1 MRPRGACREDGQTP
15 RRADPSRRSRRTS
28 SRRGTPRAEFGSLYD
43 DVRGRFHASEL
54 MFSIAEVPV
63 PLIRGRAAL
72 AIPLTNAAFLE
83 SKVEFRERLQDTAF
97 AAFSKR
103 LHVNRRSI
111 TRAMSTQERSHRGAC
126 RSRTSRDINFPSVG
140 TPTCPSD
147 ISGVRGVVDHCVGHV
162 ETQASFF
169 LAQRSSPRSFVRVAS
184 VAGDTQSPSPA
195 ARTVDR
201 GGERSIH

>member
-1 MRPRGACREDGQTP
+1 MPRSLNRKSNSETGFRTP
-15 RRADPSRRSRRTS
+15 
-28 SRRGTPRAEFGSLYD
+28 
-43 DVRGRFHASEL
+43 H
-54 MFSIAEVPV
+54 
-63 PLIRGRAAL
+63 
-72 AIPLTNAAFLE
+72 
-83 SKVEFRERLQDTAF
+83 F

-140 TPTCPSD
+140 TLTCPSD

-169 LAQRSSPRSFVRVAS
+169 LAQRSSPPLVRPRRERSRRYAER
-184 VAGDTQSPSPA
+184 SPA

-201 GGERSIH
+201 GGERSFH

>member
-1 MRPRGACREDGQTP
+1 MVELQDERIPLAAVDAHLSGEVFPEPNSVLCTTAFAAG
-15 RRADPSRRSRRTS
+15 
-28 SRRGTPRAEFGSLYD
+28 
-43 DVRGRFHASEL
+43 FHASEL

-63 PLIRGRAAL
+63 PLVRGCAAL

-140 TPTCPSD
+140 TLTCPSD

-201 GGERSIH
+201 GGERSFH